1 MVASVHRH
9 KKVKPSIPVV
19 IAPNTADG
27 LARVRDN
34 GALGDFR
41 KLAVV
46 IVSILKVIPIGN
58 MDDDQVRESVVVVIA
73 PGSRDGFPKVRRDPG
88 NVGPGESAIAVV
100 AVKKIGGVRTAAA
113 ISNLDIGPAVAV
125 VIHRRCVT

>member
-1 MVASVHRH
+1 
-9 KKVKPSIPVV
+9 
-19 IAPNTADG
+19 
-27 LARVRDN
+27 
-34 GALGDFR
+34 
-41 KLAVV
+41 
-46 IVSILKVIPIGN
+46 

-73 PGSRDGFPKVRRDPG
+73 PGKADGFPKIGRDPD
-88 NVGPGESAIAVV
+88 NVGPVESAIAVV